1 MMQQKDTE
9 ELEEALTEVQ
19 DVRDYFAANADE
31 FTKRSLAEEL
41 ARLLTTRHLTKAHV
55 VRDSGLDRT
64 YAYHIFDGT
73 KARPSREKVLAL
85 ALAMQLTPKETQ
97 HLLYYAHQPRLYARS
112 VWDGIIYH
120 ALEHGKSVT
129 ETNLLIAELHAGP
142 LLR

>member
-55 VRDSGLDRT
+55 VRDSGLD
-64 YAYHIFDGT
+64 GT

-112 VWDGIIYH
+112 V
-120 ALEHGKSVT
+120 
-129 ETNLLIAELHAGP
+129 
-142 LLR
+142 